1 VARPDFSRTTIAVEP
16 SGPLAGDVVRF
27 QVTLRNTGDAE
38 SVAPQLTVTL
48 PHEGLFVDL
57 AGLDGARVDLAN
69 RSIETSVPLPA
80 GADRSFAFRVV
91 APRDAGGRVLS
102 PRVSLQDFHAGASY
116 IDSVTIG
123 IGTRPATG
131 GLVLGSHRIT
141 PAGLVSLGF
150 LLTILVLW
158 VVGRVRRVPSTDR
171 RGRPVPRVLARGIG
185 PIPGAL
191 AIVVAL
197 GFWTLFGSMAWRD
210 WRSLSWPEAAC
221 TVLDR
226 WVRSDKL
233 LALRYQAAGVETI
246 STGFDTGSRLEIGG
260 GANAQ
265 RELSRWEIGATVP
278 CWFDPENPKDVVVV
292 PGFGGA
298 YVFALFPL
306 PVFLFGLWLIRASPG
321 RRRQ

>member
-1 VARPDFSRTTIAVEP
+1 VARPDFSRTTIVVDP
-16 SGPLAGDVVRF
+16 SSPLAGDVVRF

-38 SVAPQLTVTL
+38 SVAAHLRVTL
-48 PHEGLFVDL
+48 PHEGLFVDVT
-57 AGLDGARVDLAN
+57 GLPGARVDLAS
-69 RSIETSVPLPA
+69 RSFETSVPLPA

-116 IDSVTIG
+116 IDGVTIG

-131 GLVLGSHRIT
+131 GLVLGTHRIT

-150 LLTILVLW
+150 LLAILVLW
-158 VVGRVRRVPSTDR
+158 GVGRVRRVPSTDG

-191 AIVVAL
+191 AIVIAL

-226 WVRSDKL
+226 WARSDEL
-233 LALRYQAAGVETI
+233 LALRYQVGGVETI

-260 GANAQ
+260 GESAQ

-278 CWFDPENPKDVVVV
+278 CWYDPQDPGDVVVV

-298 YVFALFPL
+298 YLFALFPI
-306 PVFLFGLWLIRASPG
+306 PVFLFGLWLMRASPG

>member
-1 VARPDFSRTTIAVEP
+1 
-16 SGPLAGDVVRF
+16 
-27 QVTLRNTGDAE
+27 
-38 SVAPQLTVTL
+38 
-48 PHEGLFVDL
+48 
-57 AGLDGARVDLAN
+57 
-69 RSIETSVPLPA
+69 
-80 GADRSFAFRVV
+80 
-91 APRDAGGRVLS
+91 
-102 PRVSLQDFHAGASY
+102 
-116 IDSVTIG
+116 
-123 IGTRPATG
+123 
-131 GLVLGSHRIT
+131 
-141 PAGLVSLGF
+141 
-150 LLTILVLW
+150 
-158 VVGRVRRVPSTDR
+158 
-171 RGRPVPRVLARGIG
+171 
-185 PIPGAL
+185 
-191 AIVVAL
+191 
-197 GFWTLFGSMAWRD
+197 MAWRD